1 MVPRL
6 QVDQET
12 SCNTSKDWSAISKD
26 KYFEPTYHSYEKRQ
40 ARGICQHAISAV
52 GKNPLVC
59 FSGSYILILQVWF
72 GLASAADLHQHAGH
86 HNSLNF
92 LNSLADLILQLILN
106 ICIFCITLSLDL
118 EIVFG
123 VAFDTLFLA
132 SLSDFC
138 YNNKALV

>member
-26 KYFEPTYHSYEKRQ
+26 KYFEPTYQSYEKRQ

-59 FSGSYILILQVWF
+59 FSGSYILILQVWC
-72 GLASAADLHQHAGH
+72 GLTSAADLHQHAGH
-86 HNSLNF
+86 HNSPNF
-92 LNSLADLILQLILN
+92 QREVVKKKLIFYGQADRKGGVN
-106 ICIFCITLSLDL
+106 PPWPDRSICEKFN
-118 EIVFG
+118 
-123 VAFDTLFLA
+123 TLFLW
-132 SLSDFC
+132 
-138 YNNKALV
+138 NMIP